1 MSFSFDRPGPS
12 ITTSSRSSSCLGL
25 GKPHACASGSRCLN
39 GVDTHWEGCYRP
51 AGLTFGKALFP
62 IEYARHEELASPRQ
76 FPPGLE
82 RRQPLTRRSALR
94 LLAGGASLAI
104 SACAS
109 AATNPSGAGTLVPTA
124 APSSPDVTSSG
135 KPTAAVSSAAANSGR
150 ESGSAANSG
159 SAGAPKAGGRLR
171 FAQSVDLDASGVE
184 GARLGPAYT
193 PTVYMIWDTLTAYD
207 SQRNP
212 TPMLA
217 ESWEQATDGKSI
229 KLNLRK
235 GVTFHSGREFT
246 SDDVKYNLLRVRD
259 PKVGTGQ
266 LVGMSNWFT
275 IDTPDKDTVVLKS
288 DVPRPTVFDMFEYF
302 NIVDRELADGPDSK
316 TRSGGTGPFSLIE
329 WVAGDHISFAKNANY
344 WQAASPTS
352 TVSTSRSPKT
362 RRPWTSSSTP
372 GRSTP

>member
-1 MSFSFDRPGPS
+1 
-12 ITTSSRSSSCLGL
+12 
-25 GKPHACASGSRCLN
+25 
-39 GVDTHWEGCYRP
+39 
-51 AGLTFGKALFP
+51 
-62 IEYARHEELASPRQ
+62 
-76 FPPGLE
+76 
-82 RRQPLTRRSALR
+82 
-94 LLAGGASLAI
+94 
-104 SACAS
+104 
-109 AATNPSGAGTLVPTA
+109 
-124 APSSPDVTSSG
+124 
-135 KPTAAVSSAAANSGR
+135 
-150 ESGSAANSG
+150 
-159 SAGAPKAGGRLR
+159 
-171 FAQSVDLDASGVE
+171 
-184 GARLGPAYT
+184 
-193 PTVYMIWDTLTAYD
+193 
-207 SQRNP
+207 
-212 TPMLA
+212 MLA

-329 WVAGDHISFAKNANY
+329 WVAGDHISFARECELLAGR
-344 WQAASPTS
+344 QALP
-352 TVSTSRSPKT
+352 
-362 RRPWTSSSTP
+362 RRYRHHDRQRRAGHGRQAEPP